1 MITHQLKQ
9 SSPEWHQHR
18 AKFRNA
24 SDAPAMMG
32 ESPYMTR
39 AELLRRVKTGIV
51 PDVDAQTQRRF
62 DDGHRFE
69 ALARPLACA
78 IIGEDLYPVVGS
90 NGLLSASFD
99 GLTMDETIG
108 FEHKTLNEAL
118 RQCFNEIHAQKKM
131 CFNSYCGVYELG
143 HMLPLVY
150 RIQMQQQIMV
160 SGAARILFVASKW
173 EGEKVTEHEETW
185 YVNDNELAEKIR
197 QGWIQFER
205 DLVELPNSAPLGF
218 TEMPKPRATTD
229 LPALFIRAKG
239 EITADNMQDYGLKLS
254 EKLQAIRSIA
264 LVTDQDFSDAKL
276 AAKQLRENIESAK
289 QAKAAM
295 LAETVT
301 VGEAARMIDAW
312 CEDMR
317 LTALQ
322 LEKDVERED
331 KAKKS
336 AMVSATREKYTG
348 HIAELESEI
357 SPIRL
362 PLAVPVF
369 ADALKNKR
377 NFASMQDALDTM
389 LAGAKIAADAAAR
402 AIRINLDC
410 INADGVGYEFL
421 FSDKAQIVF
430 KAPDDL
436 KMLVVSRI
444 DGHKKAKA
452 AEEEATRKRIR
463 AEIEQQERERVEHN
477 ARVQAQAAAAQ
488 KLIDDAAALAAK
500 QAADAA
506 ALVSYQP
513 QPLAAQDVA
522 DGVVD
527 AEIKPAARHH
537 AVVQKTEPQ
546 TVSTPPS
553 LRLSKINM
561 RLQYVTVTVSD
572 LRALGFPD
580 SGIVNQDRIYHESDF
595 PKICEALE
603 NHLSALRA
611 GFSA

>member
-1 MITHQLKQ
+1 M
-9 SSPEWHQHR
+9 
-18 AKFRNA
+18 
-24 SDAPAMMG
+24 
-32 ESPYMTR
+32 
-39 AELLRRVKTGIV
+39 
-51 PDVDAQTQRRF
+51 
-62 DDGHRFE
+62 
-69 ALARPLACA
+69 
-78 IIGEDLYPVVGS
+78 
-90 NGLLSASFD
+90 
-99 GLTMDETIG
+99 
-108 FEHKTLNEAL
+108 
-118 RQCFNEIHAQKKM
+118 
-131 CFNSYCGVYELG
+131 
-143 HMLPLVY
+143 
-150 RIQMQQQIMV
+150 
-160 SGAARILFVASKW
+160 
-173 EGEKVTEHEETW
+173 
-185 YVNDNELAEKIR
+185 
-197 QGWIQFER
+197 
-205 DLVELPNSAPLGF
+205 
-218 TEMPKPRATTD
+218 
-229 LPALFIRAKG
+229 FIRAKG

-331 KAKKS
+331 KAKKA
-336 AMVSATREKYTG
+336 AMVTATRIKYTG
-348 HIAELESEI
+348 HIAALEFEI

-362 PLAVPVF
+362 PLAVPMF

-410 INADGVGYEFL
+410 IKTDGAGYDFL
-421 FSDKAQIVF
+421 FADKAQIIN

-436 KMLVVSRI
+436 KMLVTSRI
-444 DGHKKAKA
+444 DAHKKGEAAK
-452 AEEEATRKRIR
+452 EEATRQRIR
-463 AEIEQQERERVEHN
+463 AEEKAKAERE
-477 ARVQAQAAAAQ
+477 ARENLVREQREAAAAQ

-500 QAADAA
+500 QAAAA
-506 ALVSYQP
+506 AFVSYQP
-513 QPLAAQDVA
+513 QPLTTQDVA

-527 AEIKPAARHH
+527 AEIKPAAHHH
-537 AVVQKTEPQ
+537 AIVRKTAPQ
-546 TVSTPPS
+546 PIDTPPS
-553 LRLSKINM
+553 LSLGKINY
-561 RLQYVTVTVSD
+561 RLRHVTITIND
-572 LRALGFPD
+572 LRDLGFPPA
-580 SGIVNQDRIYHESDF
+580 NAECLYHESDF